1 MKVLITAK
9 EAYLNGPVD
18 EHFGRGV
25 YFCLYDTD
33 TKEITFIENEAAKE
47 NSGAG
52 VKAGQLALSL
62 GAEMVVTGHLGPKA
76 SAVLE
81 KGKIRG
87 YALKSATIAS
97 TIDDVEAGTLS
108 PLQEG

>member
-9 EAYLNGPVD
+9 EAYLNGAVD
-18 EHFGRGV
+18 EHFGRGA
-25 YFCLYDTD
+25 YFCLYDTE
-33 TKEITFIENEAAKE
+33 TKEITFIENEAARE

-52 VKAGQLALSL
+52 VKAGQLVLSL

-76 SAVLE
+76 LAVLT

-87 YALKSATIAS
+87 YALKSDTVAA
-97 TIDDVEAGTLS
+97 TIDDVEAGGLA
-108 PLQEG
+108 PLQES